1 MEEREQN
8 QDDKTE
14 EPTEERRRRFREE
27 GRLPSSREILS
38 AASLIFL
45 AGIAFFFGS
54 RLLSA
59 LTSIFSSA
67 WNLIPNA
74 LVSEQSLRSDLFIA
88 LKPIALPIAISIS
101 VAATAPTLVGLGLSR
116 FNWSWKKLEFD
127 LSKMNPVQGISNI
140 FGKNIIFSTFKSILK
155 AVLIL
160 GVSYVVIRMEFFKSI
175 GFLHSDPLM
184 SIEVAGKGLMNLLL
198 AGCIA
203 TLAIGIIDFAWN
215 VFANER
221 QLMMTKDEVK
231 KEIKYQE
238 GDPLYKSQRRRFARD
253 VLLRASIDKVATA
266 TFVVTN
272 PTHYSVAIRY
282 ASDLQAPVIVSKGQD
297 YMALRIR
304 QIAKTN
310 DIMVVENKMLARAL
324 YKTVEI
330 GQEVPPSLY
339 LAVIEILKSIYRAR
353 GRDYFERYGIA
364 TRFA

>member
-1 MEEREQN
+1 MEEREEN

-14 EPTEERRRRFREE
+14 DPTEERRRKFREE
-27 GRLPSSREILS
+27 GKLPSSREIIS

-45 AGIAFFFGS
+45 SGIAFFFGS
-54 RLLSA
+54 RLVSA
-59 LTSIFSSA
+59 LTSIFSST
-67 WNLIPNA
+67 WNLIPNV
-74 LVSEQSLRSDLFIA
+74 LGSNNSLRSDVFVA
-88 LKPIALPIAISIS
+88 LMPLALPIAISIS
-101 VAATAPTLVGLGLSR
+101 IAATAPTLVGLGLSR

-127 LSKMNPVQGISNI
+127 LNKINPVQGISNI
-140 FGKNIIFSTFKSILK
+140 FGKNIIFETFKSILK

-160 GVSYVVIRMEFFKSI
+160 SVSYAVIRTEFFKSI
-175 GFLHSDPLM
+175 GFLHSDPLV
-184 SIEVAGKGLMNLLL
+184 SIEVAGKGLMNLML

-203 TLAIGIIDFAWN
+203 TLTIGVIDFSWN
-215 VFANER
+215 VFTTER
-221 QLMMTKDEVK
+221 QLKMTKDEVK

-238 GDPLYKSQRRRFARD
+238 GDPLFKSQRRRFARD
-253 VLLRASIDKVATA
+253 VLLRASIDKVSSA

-282 ASDLQAPVIVSKGQD
+282 ASDLQAPIIVSKGQD

-310 DIMVVENKMLARAL
+310 DIIVVENKMLARAL
-324 YKTVEI
+324 YKTVDI
-330 GQEVPPSLY
+330 GQEVPSSLY